1 MKWWAIGDAKMMK
14 HDEKSGSNWHTHFWS
29 MFMFIFLFTSQKN
42 WFCRR
47 YANPQIGKTL
57 SQNPEQNDEEEHSGV
72 GQQEPFA
79 FVIFFGWTR
88 EACALSTRGF
98 LEWRGALK
106 VYGCVAV
113 IWVWGWYKNF
123 MHLLLNGQWSLDGQQ
138 CYRFWPRTISGSGV
152 SSIKRIGFL
161 YLYDIYIIYYIAHSC
176 IVEGLRER
184 ERERHIYIYI
194 HIIIICT

>member
-1 MKWWAIGDAKMMK
+1 MMK
-14 HDEKSGSNWHTHFWS
+14 KVDRIGIR
-29 MFMFIFLFTSQKN
+29 MFGACLYSYSPA
-42 WFCRR
+42 RR
-47 YANPQIGKTL
+47 TDLAAGYTNPQIGKTL

-113 IWVWGWYKNF
+113 IWVWG
-123 MHLLLNGQWSLDGQQ
+123 
-138 CYRFWPRTISGSGV
+138 
-152 SSIKRIGFL
+152 
-161 YLYDIYIIYYIAHSC
+161 
-176 IVEGLRER
+176 
-184 ERERHIYIYI
+184 
-194 HIIIICT
+194 